1 MAPHPDGVDGVVNDD
16 NPRPHSSSFPPT
28 ETEPSTTDPPI
39 VVSDTG
45 GGDHKGGC
53 VDINKKIS

>member
-39 VVSDTG
+39 VVSDIG
-45 GGDHKGGC
+45 GGE
-53 VDINKKIS
+53 VVLT